1 MAEKQKVVEGAM
13 TEQDRELLQWVLR
26 VGSILE
32 EIEETAQAEQA
43 ETRKTG
49 AEMRTEI
56 EKQLHNLSSEQ
67 LIQVAS
73 FVGIP
78 KEQIIEDLTGAT
90 TIAV

>member
-1 MAEKQKVVEGAM
+1 MAEKQRTMAK
-13 TEQDRELLQWVLR
+13 QDRELLQWVLEM
-26 VGSILE
+26 GSILE
-32 EIEETAQAEQA
+32 EIEETAQAEAEQT

-90 TIAV
+90 TTAV